1 MIESLSDTGLELKW
15 LLFEMH
21 EAGYTQNAMAAY
33 LGKGKKT
40 INEIKTTSKWERKE
54 DKWLK
59 NQFRPQMPLCVG

>member
-1 MIESLSDTGLELKW
+1 MPESLSEISLELKW

-40 INEIKTTSKWERKE
+40 INEILKPLQNGKGKKT
-54 DKWLK
+54 
-59 NQFRPQMPLCVG
+59 NG

>member
-1 MIESLSDTGLELKW
+1 MPESLSEISLELKW

-40 INEIKTTSKWERKE
+40 INEMLKPLQNGKGKKT
-54 DKWLK
+54 
-59 NQFRPQMPLCVG
+59 NG